1 MADGDGG
8 ACARCGAAL
17 PARTGGGRRRRYC
30 GATCRSAARR
40 ARTPPAAARCSV
52 RAGAARCPAA
62 AAGAWYD
69 TRGVVI
75 ARTCAGHQQ
84 LAGELAAAG
93 LPAGRRL
100 DRWLP
105 RNVAWHPRQ
114 APPPGPALLVTITLE
129 GVHPPVWRQVQVPA
143 ALTLAAFHE
152 VIQVAMGWSGMH
164 LWRFGALSWH
174 QVGEETDTS
183 AQLAQWLRRP
193 GDQLGYL
200 YDFGDQWVHRIE
212 VDKVISR
219 PRAPMPRLAAG
230 RRACPPEDCGGPWG
244 YAAALKGLRA
254 RKGPGYRIAR
264 DICGPGFD
272 PEALGKDG
280 INRALAALASHSG
293 RADDEHP
300 QQQQRPAATAEE
312 LAAWNG

>member
-40 ARTPPAAARCSV
+40 ARTPPAAASCSV

-62 AAGAWYD
+62 ATGAWYD

-75 ARTCAGHQQ
+75 ARTCAAHQQ
-84 LAGELAAAG
+84 LAGELAGELAAG

-164 LWRFGALSWH
+164 LWRFGGLLYD
-174 QVGEETDTS
+174 QVGEEIDTS
-183 AQLAQWLRRP
+183 AQLARWLRRP

-212 VDKVISR
+212 ADKVISR
-219 PRAPMPRLAAG
+219 PRAPMPRLVAG

-254 RKGPGYRIAR
+254 RKGPGYRMAR

-280 INRALAALASHSG
+280 INRALAAL
-293 RADDEHP
+293 
-300 QQQQRPAATAEE
+300 
-312 LAAWNG
+312 